1 MHILILKKI
10 LLLFGLVT
18 LAPVLGLCSKDA
30 VSPVTDK
37 TQIEAVRSEN
47 EFGLLEEKFQSSS
60 DFDAMKVQE
69 LVKIRIAEEG
79 SIAPLQRNIEAML
92 LLWDA
97 GVRNPNVFM
106 ATILKDTQIDQ
117 TLIVHLYG
125 PEVSALL
132 NEMHAEDE
140 AAMSSEAKLIVT
152 TFSNIPEI
160 V

>member
-1 MHILILKKI
+1 MHVLILKKI
-10 LLLFGLVT
+10 LFIFGLVT
-18 LAPVLGLCSKDA
+18 LAPFFGLSSKDA
-30 VSPVTDK
+30 AVTDK

-60 DFDAMKVQE
+60 DFDATKVNE

-79 SIAPLQRNIEAML
+79 SITPLQRNIEAML

-132 NEMHAEDE
+132 NEMHAQDE
-140 AAMSSEAKLIVT
+140 EAMSSEAKLIVAA
-152 TFSNIPEI
+152 FSNTPEMA
-160 V
+160 